1 MSVTRAPNLLD
12 NLGYDLSHN
21 VCIASEQIDISG
33 VWTCDDGALYY
44 IRQIGPDILWY
55 GEAAAGTHF
64 FANVAH
70 GRLDDGY
77 LRLTWADVP
86 RRGHADAGP
95 GRVPSL
101 PHACGGLVLQCGQ
114 PGRMAAVRQTGGFG
128 GSIWTR

>member
-55 GEAAAGTHF
+55 GESLS
-64 FANVAH
+64 
-70 GRLDDGY
+70 GRFMLDCIASG
-77 LRLTWADVP
+77 A
-86 RRGHADAGP
+86 
-95 GRVPSL
+95 
-101 PHACGGLVLQCGQ
+101 
-114 PGRMAAVRQTGGFG
+114 
-128 GSIWTR
+128 